1 MYGNWCQDHA
11 PQLARDEASKRLFL
25 KGLEPVARVGEQ
37 LHNPDMAETLTLL
50 AADPA
55 GFYTN
60 HLAHE
65 FIEAAQAVNNV
76 TGKRGLITAADM
88 RAYRAVYR
96 EPVRYNFTTAKG
108 QKLG

>member
-1 MYGNWCQDHA
+1 M
-11 PQLARDEASKRLFL
+11 
-25 KGLEPVARVGEQ
+25 GEQ

-96 EPVRYNFTTAKG
+96 EPVRYNFHREGTEAWLSALNRAKSG
-108 QKLG
+108 